1 MAAAR
6 RPQSSAAPSHHTLDE
21 TQLGTPHPASNPHLT
36 TCFAQYMHCSLSTVN
51 ISHYYSATSIYVQ
64 NVPIANCVLFLYSY
78 TIALGR
84 WHEVR
89 SRSPPRGGA
98 AQILITPSRGLHC
111 LHCPL
116 CPVCPV
122 CPLCPLCPV
131 CPVCPVCPMCP
142 LSPHCTLGKQ
152 SADQLRR
159 SIIGVLV
166 VSAVSPVVNL
176 VSLKY

>member
-6 RPQSSAAPSHHTLDE
+6 RPQSSAAALTSYTGGNTVRHTQHPTLIYLD
-21 TQLGTPHPASNPHLT
+21 
-36 TCFAQYMHCSLSTVN
+36 TVN

-64 NVPIANCVLFLYSY
+64 NVPFANCVLFLYSY

-98 AQILITPSRGLHC
+98 AQILITPSRCLHC
-111 LHCPL
+111 LLWPL
-116 CPVCPV
+116 
-122 CPLCPLCPV
+122 CPLCPLCPM
-131 CPVCPVCPMCP
+131 CPVCPLVCP

>member
-6 RPQSSAAPSHHTLDE
+6 RPQSSAAALTSYTGGNTVRHTQHPTLIYLD
-21 TQLGTPHPASNPHLT
+21 
-36 TCFAQYMHCSLSTVN
+36 TVN

-89 SRSPPRGGA
+89 SPPRGGA
-98 AQILITPSRGLHC
+98 AQILITPSRC
-111 LHCPL
+111 LHCPM
-116 CPVCPV
+116 

-131 CPVCPVCPMCP
+131 CPVCLVCPLCPMCP

-152 SADQLRR
+152 SVEKLRKFSKYYNR
-159 SIIGVLV
+159 VLV

>member
-6 RPQSSAAPSHHTLDE
+6 RPQSSAAALTSYTGGNTVRHTQHPTLIYLD
-21 TQLGTPHPASNPHLT
+21 
-36 TCFAQYMHCSLSTVN
+36 TVN

-64 NVPIANCVLFLYSY
+64 NVPIANSVLFLYSY

-84 WHEVR
+84 GLEV
-89 SRSPPRGGA
+89 RSPPRGGA
-98 AQILITPSRGLHC
+98 AQILITPSRC
-111 LHCPL
+111 LHCPM
-116 CPVCPV
+116 
-122 CPLCPLCPV
+122 CPLCPL
-131 CPVCPVCPMCP
+131 CPVCPMCP

>member
-6 RPQSSAAPSHHTLDE
+6 RPQSSAAALTSYTGGNTVRHTQHPTLIYLD
-21 TQLGTPHPASNPHLT
+21 
-36 TCFAQYMHCSLSTVN
+36 TVN

-64 NVPIANCVLFLYSY
+64 NVPFANCVLFLYSY

-89 SRSPPRGGA
+89 SPPRGGA
-98 AQILITPSRGLHC
+98 AQILITPSRC
-111 LHCPL
+111 LHCPMWPV
-116 CPVCPV
+116 CPMWPLCPV
-122 CPLCPLCPV
+122 CPLCPL
-131 CPVCPVCPMCP
+131 CP

-166 VSAVSPVVNL
+166 VSAVSPVV
-176 VSLKY
+176 SLFP